1 MDGKGLEVMNRI
13 AQNMPVD
20 KLKTIRTSTYLG
32 EIYIAYGRGP
42 DEEGNDVWRGMW
54 VLDQIEGFD
63 EIAKCGIELNG
74 NLKEKQAKQVFFDS
88 AWEAARVFR
97 CQ

>member
-32 EIYIAYGRGP
+32 EIY
-42 DEEGNDVWRGMW
+42 
-54 VLDQIEGFD
+54 
-63 EIAKCGIELNG
+63 
-74 NLKEKQAKQVFFDS
+74 S
-88 AWEAARVFR
+88 A
-97 CQ
+97 